1 MPTTTFKDAFAV
13 LHRHSET
20 LRTQKEPDIDNL
32 LAIVTES
39 VEAYKVCK
47 ARIDAVEAALKQA
60 LSTVDVQSE
69 HSQKARDNTGT
80 AATPKSSASDMNLEE
95 IPF

>member
-20 LRTQKEPDIDNL
+20 LRTQQEPDIDIL

-39 VEAYKVCK
+39 VDAYKVCK
-47 ARIDAVEAALKQA
+47 ERIDAVEAALKQA
-60 LSTVDVQSE
+60 LSTVDVQGE
-69 HSQKARDNTGT
+69 NSQKARDNDGT
-80 AATPKSSASDMNLEE
+80 AATIKSKGLDTNPDD